1 MAGKYGSTS
10 AIFLVDGYN
19 FLASKLKTLSLKITQ
34 LTEQSDGLGDAN
46 EAFSPTGKQKGA
58 ITQGGGFWDTSA
70 LNIHDAMATKMGVT
84 PQDTPRVMVVG
95 CMGNTV
101 GAVIWGI
108 FGAFSVA
115 YEAAIAG
122 GKLTKANAEHLLTG
136 LIDRGQIVQPLAAKT
151 ADWNTHSL
159 GTFVDFTTD
168 PSQYAIPITSAT
180 KAAAAVVTTTVPHGL
195 TTGQTVLI
203 SSNTLAVPSINSDLA
218 VTVISTTTFSVPVD
232 TSLSTGAG
240 TGGSFVLSSTVN
252 GGAGYQEVTAF
263 SGFTGYVGKIRHSA
277 DESTYADLATF
288 VNVTSGPNGQAIAVA
303 AGMTINRYLCHDGD
317 VTGSGSITVLS
328 GFCRR

>member
-1 MAGKYGSTS
+1 MAKYGSTS
-10 AIFLVDGYN
+10 ALFLVDGYN
-19 FLASKLKTLSLKITQ
+19 FLASKLKTLNLKITQ

-46 EAFSPTGKQKGA
+46 QAFSPTGKQRGS
-58 ITQGGGFWDTSA
+58 IVQGGGFWDTSA
-70 LNIHDAMATKMGVT
+70 LSIHDAMASKMGVT

-101 GAVIWGI
+101 GAVLYGI
-108 FGAFSVA
+108 QGAFSVA
-115 YEAAIAG
+115 YETLIQG
-122 GKLTKANAEHLLTG
+122 GKLTKANAEHLLAG
-136 LIDRGQIVQPLAAKT
+136 LIDRGQIVQPLAAQT

-180 KAAAAVVTTTVPHGL
+180 KASPCVVTTTVPHGL
-195 TTGQTVLI
+195 TTGQKVLN
-203 SSNTLAVPSINSDLA
+203 SGNSLSTPNINADLA
-218 VTVISTTTFSVPVD
+218 VTVISATTFSVAVD
-232 TSLSTGAG
+232 TSASTGAG

-252 GGAGYQEVTAF
+252 GGIGHQQVTAF

-288 VNVTSGPNGQAIAVA
+288 ANVTSGPNGQAVAVA
-303 AGMTINRYLCHDGD
+303 AGTTVNRYTCHDGD

-328 GFCRR
+328 AFCRR